1 MNLFSS
7 RRRKSIA
14 IKISFSLV
22 IVIVVWRWF
31 VLGASRLGFY
41 DEVKELE
48 IQLPTTKIRW
58 TPGKTVIKSILRA
71 VGGRMPDG
79 TFTIPINS
87 SYENLIKIDESK
99 IVYGLG
105 NDGEAVILEG
115 HEFFE
120 GEASYK
126 NEAFNLVVSNKI
138 PLNRTIKDA
147 RHPMCST
154 LSYSS
159 YLPSAS
165 VIIVF
170 CNEAWSVL
178 LRTIV
183 SVMNQTPDKLLK
195 EIILVDDFSDHDELH
210 GKLEYYIKTRLP
222 SKVKLFRL
230 PERRGLIKARLAG
243 AHAAS
248 ADVLVFLD
256 AHCEAGINWL
266 EPLVQRILEGKNN
279 VVVPII
285 DVIDD
290 KTLEYQYNNV
300 SYEFQI
306 GGFNW
311 NGHYT
316 WIDIPSKELDRI
328 HHSFTSPVRSPT
340 MAGGLFAINREYFWE
355 IGSYDKEMDLWGGE
369 NLEMSFRVW
378 QCGGHLETV
387 PCSRVGHIFRT
398 FHPYKFPNDKDSHG
412 INTVRLAEVW
422 MDEYKRLFYLN
433 RPDLRKIEY
442 GNVSERLE
450 LRNSLQCK
458 SFKWYLQNIYY
469 DKFISDENVS
479 AYGRVRGNDNMCL
492 DNLQKEEEQDAPLGI
507 YSCHSI
513 IVGTQL
519 FSLSLRGELRR
530 EYACAEVLDNNKVMM
545 YKCHGGLNQK
555 WTVTRFGYLKNV
567 ETELC
572 LDSANLKSGD
582 TLRVSRCRKLP
593 SQLWKW
599 DHYLETINQKEQL

>member
-1 MNLFSS
+1 MM
-7 RRRKSIA
+7 
-14 IKISFSLV
+14 
-22 IVIVVWRWF
+22 
-31 VLGASRLGFY
+31 
-41 DEVKELE
+41 
-48 IQLPTTKIRW
+48 QC
-58 TPGKTVIKSILRA
+58 
-71 VGGRMPDG
+71 GRMPDG
-79 TFTIPINS
+79 TFSTSINS
-87 SYENLIKIDESK
+87 TFENLIKIDESK

-105 NDGEAVILEG
+105 DGGEAVTLKG
-115 HEFFE
+115 REFLE

-126 NEAFNLVVSNKI
+126 NKAFNLVISNKI

-147 RHPMCST
+147 RHPMCSS

-159 YLPSAS
+159 HLPSAS
-165 VIIVF
+165 VIVVF

-183 SVMNQTPDKLLK
+183 SVISQTPDELLK
-195 EIILVDDFSDHDELH
+195 EIILIDDFSDHDELH
-210 GKLEYYIKTRLP
+210 DKLDYYIRTRLP

-230 PERRGLIKARLAG
+230 PKRRGLIKARLAG
-243 AHAAS
+243 AQAAT

-256 AHCEAGINWL
+256 AHCEAGIHWL
-266 EPLVQRILEGKNN
+266 EPLVQRIKEGKNN

-290 KTLEYQYNNV
+290 KTLEYQYNNG

-316 WIDIPSKELDRI
+316 WIDVPSREMDRI
-328 HHSFTSPVRSPT
+328 HHSYTSPVRSPT

-378 QCGGHLETV
+378 QCGGNLETV

-398 FHPYKFPNDKDSHG
+398 FHPYTFPNDKDSHG

-433 RPDLRKIEY
+433 RPDLK
-442 GNVSERLE
+442 V
-450 LRNSLQCK
+450 Q
-458 SFKWYLQNIYY
+458 
-469 DKFISDENVS
+469 
-479 AYGRVRGNDNMCL
+479 GNDNMCL
-492 DNLQKEEEQDAPLGI
+492 DNLQKEEEQDTPLGI

-519 FSLSLRGELRR
+519 FSLSHEGELRR
-530 EYACAEVLDNNKVMM
+530 EYVCAEILDNNKVMM

-555 WTVTRFGYLKNV
+555 WTVTRFGQLKNDDSN
-567 ETELC
+567 LC
-572 LDSANLKSGD
+572 LDSANLISGD
-582 TLRVSRCRKLP
+582 TLRVSQCRRVP
-593 SQLWKW
+593 SQSWKW
-599 DHYLETINQKEQL
+599 DNYLETINLNEQL